1 MIKELSESFSG
12 LKDLPE
18 HVSNFS
24 DFPPES
30 SIDWL
35 CLDPKAF
42 DQMLNERYNWDKKK
56 SAQNEEENYADQLA
70 DMNKKMKNFV
80 KTTSDFEGVNISHN
94 TEIELDPAKVTTYIV
109 CVHKLIFSFLKH

>member
-1 MIKELSESFSG
+1 MIKDLSESFSRQ
-12 LKDLPE
+12 KDLPE
-18 HVSNFS
+18 LVSNFA

-42 DQMLNERYNWDKKK
+42 DQMLNERYNWDKKR

-70 DMNKKMKNFV
+70 DMNKKMKDFV
-80 KTTSDFEGVNISHN
+80 KTTSDFEGVDISHN
-94 TEIELDPAKVTTYIV
+94 TEIELDPAKVQKY
-109 CVHKLIFSFLKH
+109 